1 MALIDTHGG
10 GKHGLLNDIY
20 LFTLLARGCSFR
32 LLMAAVGTNRVH
44 THLDPYCVAGCQVTH
59 THTHKHLYTKGT
71 TLCTA
76 ACKLC
81 LKLTV
86 FLDSL
91 SYSRKLRHVTCLI
104 LRCDAAVYLTL
115 NQLSDFVSCSCF
127 SPNLDWLCCGA

>member
-1 MALIDTHGG
+1 MCVSRSETQHVNMIHRLSVLTGYKAKALPAFRGATLIDTHGG
-10 GKHGLLNDIY
+10 GKHGLLSVIY

-59 THTHKHLYTKGT
+59 THTHTQTHKHLYTKGE

-76 ACKLC
+76 ACDLC
-81 LKLTV
+81 LKLIV

-91 SYSRKLRHVTCLI
+91 SFTVEKPV
-104 LRCDAAVYLTL
+104 
-115 NQLSDFVSCSCF
+115 
-127 SPNLDWLCCGA
+127 